1 MLTKPIIVYHT
12 KTQSTICP
20 DGFCAAMLYW
30 RVYGN
35 EADYVPIMYHQ
46 SLPIEMFA
54 GRDVVFV
61 DFSFNVDT
69 MDAIN
74 EVANSLIMF
83 DHHMPKAPTFEGREY
98 AHFGKAECASVMVYR
113 HLYQE
118 QDKPMPIMIE
128 LIDDA
133 DRNLNMH
140 EDVLPFVI
148 ALSTEPST
156 FERWSKLMVD
166 LESPGLYSEFLVRGR
181 LLQSYEDAKIELLV
195 KDSFP
200 LKLCGIDGLAVNS
213 NKFFA
218 HRVATKLSEYSK
230 TFGAVFYLRADGNV
244 EVSLRRLDPDIDV
257 EKIASSFSGGGH
269 PGAAS
274 FSVSMARFEELMFP
288 SRASNTFYIKL
299 EAAVRNFQ
307 HVLSHASRDDLEETF
322 YEHLIRE
329 LGSYVADDLHFT
341 VTESVGHPPTFTR
354 LRSAFAMALGMPKVV
369 CNSRWYHHL
378 FPYVTKP
385 EFTFDEERIKE
396 VLLARRTGDKSGDQG
411 LVQKLMDTVNVS
423 NKSELVTSVYYVHVS
438 VKDPV
443 SCQTIRHTFEIL
455 K

>member
-12 KTQSTICP
+12 KTQSTICY

-30 RVYGN
+30 REYGDD
-35 EADYVPIMYHQ
+35 ADYVPIMYHQ

-98 AHFGKAECASVMVYR
+98 AHFGKAECASVMVHA
-113 HLYQE
+113 HLCPGE
-118 QDKPMPIMIE
+118 DMPIMIG

-140 EDVLPFVI
+140 EDMLPFVI
-148 ALSTEPST
+148 ALSTEEQT
-156 FERWSKLMVD
+156 FKHWAKLID
-166 LESPGLYSEFLVRGR
+166 SLESPGVYSEFLVRGR
-181 LLQSYEDAKIELLV
+181 LLQGYEDAKIDLLV

-200 LKLCGIDGLAVNS
+200 LKLCGIDGLAVNG

-257 EKIASSFSGGGH
+257 EKIAASFSGGGH

-274 FSVSMARFEELMFP
+274 FSVPMARFEELMFP
-288 SRASNTFYIKL
+288 ERASNTWYVRL
-299 EAAVRNFQ
+299 EAAMRNFQ
-307 HVLSHASRDDLEETF
+307 HVLSHASRDDLEESF
-322 YEHLIRE
+322 YEHLVRE
-329 LGSYVADDLHFT
+329 FGSYVADDLHFT
-341 VTESVGHPPTFTR
+341 ITESVGHPPLLTR
-354 LRSAFAMALGMPKVV
+354 LRSALALALGMPKTV
-369 CNSRWYHHL
+369 CDRRWYHYL

-396 VLLARRTGDKSGDQG
+396 VLLASRVGDKSDQG

-423 NKSELVTSVYYVHVS
+423 NKSELVTSVYYVHAS

-443 SCQTIRHTFEIL
+443 SCQIIRHTFEIL

>member
-1 MLTKPIIVYHT
+1 MLTKPIVVYHT
-12 KTQSTICP
+12 KTQSTMCL
-20 DGFCAAMLYW
+20 DGFCSAMLYW
-30 RVYGN
+30 QIYGN
-35 EADYVPIMYHQ
+35 DAEYVPIMYHQ
-46 SLPIEMFA
+46 SLPVEMFA

-74 EVANSLIMF
+74 DVANSLIMF
-83 DHHMPKAPTFEGREY
+83 DHHMPKAPTFDGRDY
-98 AHFGKAECASVMVYR
+98 AHFGKAECASVMVHK
-113 HLYQE
+113 HLAP
-118 QDKPMPIMIE
+118 DLPIPIMIE

-148 ALSTEPST
+148 ALSTESAS
-156 FERWSKLMVD
+156 FEHWSRLMKE
-166 LESPGLYSEFLVRGR
+166 LESPGLYSEFLVRGS
-181 LLQSYEDAKIELLV
+181 LLQSYEDAKIDMLV

-230 TFGAVFYLRADGNV
+230 TFGAVFYMRADGNV
-244 EVSLRRLDPDIDV
+244 EISLRRLDPDIDV

-274 FSVSMARFEELMFP
+274 FSVPAARFEELMFP
-288 SRASNTFYIKL
+288 NRVSNTLYIKL

-322 YEHLIRE
+322 YEHLVRE
-329 LGSYVADDLHFT
+329 LGSYVVEDLHFT

-354 LRSAFAMALGMPKVV
+354 LRSALAMALGMPKVV
-369 CNSRWYHHL
+369 CDKRWYHLL
-378 FPYVTKP
+378 FPYANKP

-396 VLLARRTGDKSGDQG
+396 VLLSSRTGDKSGDSG

-423 NKSELVTSVYYVHVS
+423 NKSELVTSIYYVHVS

-443 SCQTIRHTFEIL
+443 SCQTVRHTFEIL